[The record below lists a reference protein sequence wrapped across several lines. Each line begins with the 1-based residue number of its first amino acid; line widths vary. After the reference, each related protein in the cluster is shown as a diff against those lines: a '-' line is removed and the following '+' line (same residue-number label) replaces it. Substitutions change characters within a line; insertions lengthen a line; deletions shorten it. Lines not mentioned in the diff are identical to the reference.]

1 MKNSPTVKIDPDDVA
16 RYLLYQQFYYGGDHI
31 YGRTKDR
38 SEAIDGAGEAIEKF
52 YLLITKKVNLID
64 EGHILRYLEYFN
76 ENLHEVP
83 IDAIMNKFNEAQKDL
98 GPDLHRNIA
107 HTIIVGDCL
116 TEIQDKSFRKSIHDL
131 IDFILKKRSLKSD
144 QREEIYKKIKFLY
157 GSSSPNIGM
166 IYGLSFMK
174 FISMKVGNKKI
185 ENECHQLLD
194 KYFDLVAE
202 EIEKFKLKNGD

>member
-16 RYLLYQQFYYGGDHI
+16 RYLLYQQFYYGGDRI

-38 SEAIDGAGEAIEKF
+38 SETIDGAGEAIEKF
-52 YLLITKKVNLID
+52 YSLITHKLNLID
-64 EGHILRYLEYFN
+64 EEHILQYLEYFN

-83 IDAIMNKFNEAQKDL
+83 IDAIMNKFNDTQKDI
-98 GPDLHRNIA
+98 GPDLHRNIT

-116 TEIQDKSFRKSIHDL
+116 TEIQDKSFRKCINDL
-131 IDFILKKRSLKSD
+131 IDFIMKKRSLKSE
-144 QREEIYKKIKFLY
+144 QREEINKKIKLLY
-157 GSSSPNIGM
+157 GSSSPNISM

-185 ENECHQLLD
+185 EKECDQLLD
-194 KYFDLVAE
+194 KYFNLVSE
-202 EIEKFKLKNGD
+202 ELYF